1 VRRHGIERGIVALGR
16 VEQLLEPRA
25 EKEQRHIRINGLGRL
40 RRIVHAD
47 PPEAILDILTLC
59 AGRRV

>member
-47 PPEAILDILTLC
+47 PRKQFWTF
-59 AGRRV
+59 